1 MGTRWGLTLDYM
13 YLLYRKAVVTIE
25 SGVLLVELPSS
36 ASSTL
41 LYSTRAFP
49 VSQSVQAQLS
59 PCSPVRGPMAATRPY
74 PSDISILKV
83 PKSSSK
89 PFFDQAQLD
98 GVADFAA

>member
-1 MGTRWGLTLDYM
+1 MSCRVQRQYAFILDESLSRLT
-13 YLLYRKAVVTIE
+13 V
-25 SGVLLVELPSS
+25 
-36 ASSTL
+36 
-41 LYSTRAFP
+41 
-49 VSQSVQAQLS
+49 QSEQAQLS